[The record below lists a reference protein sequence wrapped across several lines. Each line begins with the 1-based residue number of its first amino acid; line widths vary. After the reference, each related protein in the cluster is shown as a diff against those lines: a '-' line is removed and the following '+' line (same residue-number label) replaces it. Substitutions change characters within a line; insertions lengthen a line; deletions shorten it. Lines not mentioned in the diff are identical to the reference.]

1 MTRHVEVGEHAGVR
15 PTWVPLGAAG
25 ILGIIL
31 ALLPSPIEAARKKP
45 APIGVGSRQPPI
57 PQPRPTLATPA
68 PNESSSEPAPAPP
81 QRSIQ
86 TTARDEQ
93 DVSKRCLADLE
104 TLGVK
109 FAPAASQR
117 LDSRCPVV
125 TPIDVS
131 SLETPAGRIAFPDKP
146 TFNCT
151 FALQFAGW
159 LSNVAAPL
167 VRVHAGSD
175 LATVTTGPGYV
186 CRGRDGDPLSQDKIS
201 EHASGDAVDIT
212 SLGLIDKRHIAIAD
226 VADESNPNH
235 RLLMALRPCGY
246 FTTVLGPGANA
257 AHANHYHL
265 DLGVHGNS
273 ASYRICE

>member
-1 MTRHVEVGEHAGVR
+1 
-15 PTWVPLGAAG
+15 L
-25 ILGIIL
+25 
-31 ALLPSPIEAARKKP
+31 
-45 APIGVGSRQPPI
+45 
-57 PQPRPTLATPA
+57 
-68 PNESSSEPAPAPP
+68 
-81 QRSIQ
+81 
-86 TTARDEQ
+86 
-93 DVSKRCLADLE
+93 KRCLANLK
-104 TLGVK
+104 TVGVK
-109 FAPAASQR
+109 FAPAAPQP

-131 SLETPAGRIAFPDKP
+131 SIETPAGRIAFPDKP

-151 FALQFAGW
+151 FALQFAAW
-159 LSNVAAPL
+159 PSNVVAPL

-186 CRGRDGDPLSQDKIS
+186 CRGRDGDPLSQDKMS

-226 VADESNPNH
+226 VADGSNPNH
-235 RLLMALRPCGY
+235 RLLMALRLTACGY
-246 FTTVLGPGANA
+246 FTTVLGPGSNA

-273 ASYRICE
+273 ASYRICK